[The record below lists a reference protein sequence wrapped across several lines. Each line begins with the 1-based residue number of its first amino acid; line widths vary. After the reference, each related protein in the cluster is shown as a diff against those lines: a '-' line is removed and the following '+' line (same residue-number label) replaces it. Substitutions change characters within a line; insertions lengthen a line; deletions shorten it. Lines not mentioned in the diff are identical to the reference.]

1 MRSIRKSIIFFAA
14 LLFLYAAL
22 PAARADAAQINR
34 FGISDAATFAAVTY
48 LIAGKQYYFT
58 YDTDK
63 AGTTS
68 IEKMMFGYSADQG
81 VTWTEP
87 PVRESDGF
95 LTKTFMLPI
104 DPQLTSAHFRLSA
117 YFDPL
122 IGAKSYSEKKI
133 GPYKILQPADLSDFT
148 ATSNDDGTV
157 TLNWSDNSN
166 MESYYQITR
175 YGPEGTKTF
184 YVNNTMDNIGPL
196 SYADKQT
203 ITDKSTVYVY
213 SLTPVVDKYELPDN
227 LRPGTVNV
235 IAKTKAKASI
245 IKINPE
251 KYIVDASI
259 LKYIND
265 LHLNIDKKA
274 VSGVKLDK
282 KSITLSPG
290 ESEKLTA
297 TVTPLDADN
306 QKVVWSSDN
315 PQIAEVDG
323 TGNVTGKASGF
334 AKITVKTESGSFTDT
349 SIATVV
355 SNSEPAPIFPDIAG
369 HKAREEIEKAVS
381 LQIVSGYPDGTFLPD
396 GNVTR
401 AEFAKMIVKGLKTE
415 GDGDPLTFADKED
428 IGDWAMQPVRQ
439 AVKLG
444 LIFGYDDNTFRPNA
458 NITHAEMIAMVM
470 RASGL
475 PAGNAQKTGFAD
487 DADIPEWA
495 KPSVSKAEETGIIIV
510 GGLPEGEFKPQALS
524 TRAEAVSSIVRMLGK
539 KEV

>member
-1 MRSIRKSIIFFAA
+1 MRSIRRAIIFFAA
-14 LLFLYAAL
+14 LLFLSAAL

-34 FGISDAATFAAVTY
+34 FGISDAATFTAVTY
-48 LIAGKQYYFT
+48 LIAGKPYYFT
-58 YDTDK
+58 FDSDK

-68 IEKMMFGYSADQG
+68 IEKVMFGYSADQG

-87 PVRESDGF
+87 PVGETDGF
-95 LTKTFMLPI
+95 LLKTFMLPI
-104 DPQLTSAHFRLSA
+104 DPQLTSVHFRLSA

-175 YGPEGTKTF
+175 YGPDGTKTF
-184 YVNNTMDNIGPL
+184 YVNNTMDHVGPL

-235 IAKTKAKASI
+235 IAKTKAKAGI

-251 KYIVDASI
+251 KYIVDSSI

-297 TVTPLDADN
+297 AVTPSDADN

-315 PQIAEVDG
+315 TQVAEVDG

-349 SIATVV
+349 SIATVI
-355 SNSEPAPIFPDIAG
+355 SNSEPAPVFPDIAG

-381 LQIVSGYPDGTFLPD
+381 LEIVSGYPDGTFMPD

-415 GDGDPLTFADKED
+415 GEGDPITFADKDD

-475 PAGNAQKTGFAD
+475 PASNAQKTGFAD

-510 GGLPEGEFKPQALS
+510 GGLPEGKFKPQALS

-539 KEV
+539 KVV